1 MGNCLNADEDV
12 GMQGLKNTAVGQS
25 SDGITDE
32 LLSASLAG
40 GGLK

>member
-1 MGNCLNADEDV
+1 MGNCLDADEDV
-12 GMQGLKNTAVGQS
+12 GMSSLKNTAVGQGN
-25 SDGITDE
+25 DGITDE